1 MNQNIEVSFDGK
13 ILDYRKGYS
22 PAFVKSVI
30 NKNNL
35 NGMRV
40 FSVLKEER
48 LESLEFLRDF
58 NFLKSLNIT
67 CVDDHDYN
75 FLNVFNE
82 LEELIIAM
90 GGKKEIDFK
99 SLTSLKKV
107 VLEWRRNK
115 IHGLEFCSKLEYL
128 ALIEFSEKD
137 FSLLNSVPNLK
148 TLRVKT
154 AKIKSTYGLESIP
167 LLEELLLANC
177 SSLEIIKFVGKHKNL
192 KVLHLEMCKKIAD
205 FYALGE
211 LPELEKFIIK
221 DCGDIPSLDFLKG
234 MPSLKEFRVIGKTK
248 IGDCDLSYVKNINT
262 VVLP

>member
-1 MNQNIEVSFDGK
+1 MSQNIEVSFDGK

-22 PAFVKSVI
+22 PEFVKSVI
-30 NKNNL
+30 DKNNL

-40 FSVLKEER
+40 FSVLKDER
-48 LESLEFLRDF
+48 LESLEFLKYF

-67 CVDDHDYN
+67 CIDDHDYD
-75 FLNVFNE
+75 FLSFFNE

-90 GGKKEIDFK
+90 GGTKKIDFRGLK
-99 SLTSLKKV
+99 SLKKL
-107 VLEWRRNK
+107 VLEWRKNR
-115 IHGLEFCSKLEYL
+115 IYGLEFCSKLEYL
-128 ALIEFSEKD
+128 ALIDFSEKD
-137 FSLLNSVPNLK
+137 LSLLNSIPNLK

-154 AKIKSTYGLESIP
+154 AKITSTYGLESIP

-177 SSLEIIKFVGKHKNL
+177 RSLETIQFIGRHKHL
-192 KVLHLEMCKKIAD
+192 KVLHLEACKKIAD

-211 LPELEKFIIK
+211 LPRLEIFIIK
-221 DCGDIPSLDFLKG
+221 DCGDIPSLDFLKS

-248 IGDCDLSYVKNINT
+248 IVDCDLSYVKNINT